1 MKLFE
6 VLPADFFRLLTG
18 SNREVYVE
26 SLLILHD
33 VFKQSMHIQREE
45 YLTRLTE
52 KLVELDVFLEDD
64 VADGNDVADTAI
76 RSNRING
83 SIRADG
89 NDVASDQ
96 SSTSDKT
103 SEKEKSWSSMAHFIL
118 RRLIQTGW
126 VEQET
131 RPNSFEMLLTL
142 PQYTIDMLELIR
154 SITSQDT
161 QVYKNYAFATYSA
174 LKTLIDEDEAEY
186 RLAAFSSAL
195 ENSNN
200 LMTALKSLLNNIRR
214 YHRLLG
220 ELISAN
226 DILQGHFEGYQVLVN
241 ERIFHPMVTRD
252 SVLRFKQPVL
262 AIINSVMDSD
272 EILEQIAAQAVAE
285 KRYSDVDT
293 AIVAILPELQEM
305 ADIFDSIDEV
315 MTEIQLKN
323 HSYTKASTDK
333 LIYLLNQDRSVKEQ
347 LAKIIMNFGSLSND
361 TRRYLAD
368 NIAIFKQATV
378 DDKSIYARSS
388 RKIRSQEEPVK
399 TKPVKMKEDDLTDFI
414 NSTSNRFSHAHVMKF
429 VHDCFG
435 AADVFDSRDL
445 NLQGD
450 DQFVMLLLAALKDG
464 DKGLFYQVEYLRD
477 SVNYGRYTYPHMR
490 FIKKEVL
497 EAGVKKRDK

>member
-6 VLPADFFRLLTG
+6 VLPAEFFRLLTG

-52 KLVELDVFLEDD
+52 KLVELEVFLEEE
-64 VADGNDVADTAI
+64 VEDGNDI
-76 RSNRING
+76 
-83 SIRADG
+83 
-89 NDVASDQ
+89 ASDQ
-96 SSTSDKT
+96 PSNSEKTSEKTSDKNSNKDSDKT
-103 SEKEKSWSSMAHFIL
+103 SDEASEKEKSWSSMAHFIL

-186 RLAAFSSAL
+186 RLAAFSSAR

-200 LMTALKSLLNNIRR
+200 LMTALKALLNNIRR

-477 SVNYGRYTYPHMR
+477 SISYGRYTYPHMR